1 MRILLNQCL
10 FDCREFITEY
20 ISVCFLTMLNFFA
33 FNSIYYIFGK
43 YNFRVSILAI
53 S

>member
-20 ISVCFLTMLNFFA
+20 ISVCFLTMLNFLH
-33 FNSIYYIFGK
+33 STPYTIFLA
-43 YNFRVSILAI
+43 NIILE
-53 S
+53 SVF